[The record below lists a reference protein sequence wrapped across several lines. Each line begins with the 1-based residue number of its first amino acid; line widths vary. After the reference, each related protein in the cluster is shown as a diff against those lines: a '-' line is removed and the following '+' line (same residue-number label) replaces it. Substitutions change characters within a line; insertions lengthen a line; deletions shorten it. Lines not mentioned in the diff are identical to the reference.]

1 MAEQKNFAPERTVPW
16 KILNASHIG
25 LDKILEEFID
35 NAVSAHAH
43 EIRINLIQETE
54 DDDFNPTVEDGGGE
68 IAVEGRLEMDA
79 LVPTAK
85 SHGSSVPPVA
95 EILSRRWSRVLKP
108 PKIRLLTWEDVRKGA
123 TC

>member
-1 MAEQKNFAPERTVPW
+1 MAEQKNFASERAVSW

-54 DDDFNPTVEDGGGE
+54 DDNFNPTVEDGGDE
-68 IAVEGRLEMDA
+68 TAAEDRLELDA
-79 LVPTAK
+79 LVLAAK
-85 SHGSSVPPVA
+85 SHGSSVLPVA
-95 EILSRRWSRVLKP
+95 EILSRRWSRDLKMS
-108 PKIRLLTWEDVRKGA
+108 KIRLLTWEDVRKGA
-123 TC
+123 IC